1 MCQTDLLGAWLTDV
15 NGTFDALADGR
26 PILEDRGEGW
36 MSWMS
41 PAHNDLH
48 PVDPLLFELGWRA
61 WQTTLVE
68 EQLFGPDLVALPPDY
83 PQPWTFEP
91 N

>member
-1 MCQTDLLGAWLTDV
+1 
-15 NGTFDALADGR
+15 
-26 PILEDRGEGW
+26 
-36 MSWMS
+36 MSWTS
-41 PAHNDLH
+41 PDHNDLY

-61 WQTTLVE
+61 WQYLVE